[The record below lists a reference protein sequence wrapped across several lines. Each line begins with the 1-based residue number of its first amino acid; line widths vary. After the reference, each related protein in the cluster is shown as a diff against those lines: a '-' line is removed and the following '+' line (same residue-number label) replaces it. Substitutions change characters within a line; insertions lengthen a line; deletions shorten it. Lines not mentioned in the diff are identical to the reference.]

1 MNEASQWRFALA
13 QQIGKAYAANPKTQV
28 IMVAGSTGRGTSDRY
43 SDLEIDV
50 YYSAAPTEEERRAT
64 AERSGG
70 TLIDFD
76 EGDDEWAEEISIGGF
91 HIGTST
97 FLVETMERYLKEVLD
112 DYSTGSL
119 AQMRLY
125 SLLHARTLLGENLV
139 DPNRWRSP
147 ASFRHRRGIH
157 AG

>member
-1 MNEASQWRFALA
+1 MSTIALL
-13 QQIGKAYAANPKTQV
+13 Q
-28 IMVAGSTGRGTSDRY
+28 
-43 SDLEIDV
+43 
-50 YYSAAPTEEERRAT
+50 TEEERRAT

-70 TLIDFD
+70 TMLDLD

-119 AQMRLY
+119 AQIVSIPYCTPGLFQARALSHNGKQGHLPTQHHLSMLCSAKIYTSKTWLY
-125 SLLHARTLLGENLV
+125 RRYAG
-139 DPNRWRSP
+139 RS
-147 ASFRHRRGIH
+147 
-157 AG
+157 